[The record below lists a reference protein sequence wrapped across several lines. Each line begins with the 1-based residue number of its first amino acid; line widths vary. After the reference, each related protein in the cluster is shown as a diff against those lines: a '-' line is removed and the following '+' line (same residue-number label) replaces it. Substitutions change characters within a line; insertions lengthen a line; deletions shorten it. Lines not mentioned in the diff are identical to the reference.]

1 MMYPSGLYS
10 YKHMIEYMCVH
21 MSTYIICYFIPF
33 FAETS
38 GIKIDLGRDWRY
50 GVLYLLFLLTYN
62 DMLYSI

>member
-1 MMYPSGLYS
+1 MYPSGLYS

-38 GIKIDLGRDWRY
+38 GIKIDTGAWDVI
-50 GVLYLLFLLTYN
+50 GVMEYYI
-62 DMLYSI
+62 SCSP